1 MRISDWSSDVCS
13 SDLMFEDAGVGAEG
27 DRDAE
32 CLGARYRLA
41 DVAERHAHLV
51 LDRRGV
57 DALAEPLANPL
68 ERHERGDEIGAL
80 GFHHLE
86 RRVIGEGA
94 MFDAVDARRG
104 RGGDAARAVGVRHDL
119 EAERMGGVGDAL
131 EFGAGEMRSEEHTSE
146 LQSLMSISYAV
157 F

>member
-13 SDLMFEDAGVGAEG
+13 SDL
-27 DRDAE
+27 
-32 CLGARYRLA
+32 
-41 DVAERHAHLV
+41 
-51 LDRRGV
+51 
-57 DALAEPLANPL
+57 
-68 ERHERGDEIGAL
+68 
-80 GFHHLE
+80 LE

-131 EFGAGEMRSEEHTSE
+131 EFGAGEMAFEPARLLRQSAAGRGDLYDVGAGARRLADLFGAFDRSGAGVPRAETVLHLPAQAGSVPVAADDRHRRAGDDAPERHG
-146 LQSLMSISYAV
+146 
-157 F
+157 

>member
-13 SDLMFEDAGVGAEG
+13 SDL
-27 DRDAE
+27 
-32 CLGARYRLA
+32 
-41 DVAERHAHLV
+41 
-51 LDRRGV
+51 
-57 DALAEPLANPL
+57 
-68 ERHERGDEIGAL
+68 
-80 GFHHLE
+80 LE

-131 EFGAGEMRSEEHTSE
+131 EFGAGEMAFEPARLLRQYRSEERRGGEECGSTFKSRW
-146 LQSLMSISYAV
+146 
-157 F
+157 